1 MNPINGKKHGRRRF
15 LNVLAMTM
23 TFLFISGCA
32 SKIPHTV
39 VSDYTKRG
47 LRLVAVMPIVNKTS
61 DEKSASMLRGKILD
75 AMYQKGYPKIPF
87 GVIDERIARLD
98 KSSAGDARILGG
110 VLGVDALM
118 FITLEQSDRSVTLF
132 FARTAFSAGFQMRD
146 AKTGAVLWETK
157 YSTGER
163 NFGITRKSAEM
174 KSVEVFEPLM
184 QQIVDKTMETLPD
197 GPD

>member
-1 MNPINGKKHGRRRF
+1 M
-15 LNVLAMTM
+15 AM
-23 TFLFISGCA
+23 TFLLLSGCA

-39 VSDYTKRG
+39 VADYTKRG
-47 LRLVAVMPIVNKTS
+47 LRLVAVMPVINKTP
-61 DEKSASMLRGKILD
+61 DEKAASMLRGKILD

-98 KSSAGDARILGG
+98 KASAGDVRILGG

-118 FITLEQSDRSVTLF
+118 FVTLEECYRSVTLS
-132 FARTAFSAGFQMRD
+132 FARTALSAGFQMRD
-146 AKTGAVLWETK
+146 AKTGAVLWETRH
-157 YSTGER
+157 STGER
-163 NFGITRKSAEM
+163 NFGITRKSAER

>member
-1 MNPINGKKHGRRRF
+1 
-15 LNVLAMTM
+15 M
-23 TFLFISGCA
+23 TFLFLSGCA

-47 LRLVAVMPIVNKTS
+47 LRLVAVMPIANKTS
-61 DEKSASMLRGKILD
+61 DEKSASMLRGKVLD

-98 KSSAGDARILGG
+98 KASAGDARILGG

-132 FARTAFSAGFQMRD
+132 LPARPFLPVFKCGTQRPAQCFGRPNTARERGTSALHAR
-146 AKTGAVLWETK
+146 V
-157 YSTGER
+157 
-163 NFGITRKSAEM
+163 RK
-174 KSVEVFEPLM
+174 
-184 QQIVDKTMETLPD
+184 
-197 GPD
+197 